1 MELLSTGLLYI
12 LFRLTLVFSSH
23 RHQNFK
29 PWTISKQ
36 QNRYDCKL
44 TLCYIPALEN
54 VVQADSRHR
63 TLADEEAGSRS
74 AGKIVLVTAVYLLA
88 QTRPGFPRVRKTII
102 RGPVYRSTQTRK
114 RFSQISNGGRGVSR
128 PTGRLPTT
136 GCRHQTVTDDSRH
149 PRQVLSAWL
158 VLSQPPPQV
167 SVIAR
172 KPPCFSNQHTCRLLF
187 AFVKI
192 PIWYVVCQDTW
203 NCWIFEQRKWE
214 HHVTI

>member
-12 LFRLTLVFSSH
+12 LFRLTLDFSSH
-23 RHQNFK
+23 RHQNFIL
-29 PWTISKQ
+29 WTISKQ
-36 QNRYDCKL
+36 QNRYDYKL

-63 TLADEEAGSRS
+63 TLADEAGSRS

-88 QTRPGFPRVRKTII
+88 QTRPGFPRKTII

-114 RFSQISNGGRGVSR
+114 RSSQISNGGRGVSR

-149 PRQVLSAWL
+149 PRQALSAWL

-172 KPPCFSNQHTCRLLF
+172 NPLASLTNILAVCCRVREDTDLVHSVPGYVKLLDLRTF
-187 AFVKI
+187 
-192 PIWYVVCQDTW
+192 
-203 NCWIFEQRKWE
+203 
-214 HHVTI
+214 